1 MLGQDGASADGGRN
15 RAGGQE
21 ERTVNDL
28 PGAQR
33 PAMRIAYRIWLEAD
47 GRAFGEGPATLLE
60 LVRTEGSLSKASRRL
75 GMSYNKAWR
84 IVHAAEER
92 LGFPLLDRTIGG
104 RQGGGSILSAQ
115 GEELLERYL
124 ALRAAA
130 QRELERLFDE
140 HFANW
145 PR

>member
-1 MLGQDGASADGGRN
+1 M
-15 RAGGQE
+15 
-21 ERTVNDL
+21 NDAL
-28 PGAQR
+28 PAER
-33 PAMRIAYRIWLEAD
+33 PAVRIAYRIWLEAD

-84 IVHAAEER
+84 ILHAAEQR
-92 LGFPLLDRTIGG
+92 LGFQLLDRTIGG
-104 RQGGGSILSAQ
+104 RRGGGSSLSAQ

-130 QRELERLFDE
+130 RTELERLFDE
-140 HFANW
+140 HFSDW
-145 PR
+145 HP

>member
-1 MLGQDGASADGGRN
+1 MKDA
-15 RAGGQE
+15 
-21 ERTVNDL
+21 L
-28 PGAQR
+28 PAER

-84 IVHAAEER
+84 ILHAAEQR

-104 RQGGGSILSAQ
+104 PKGGGSILSAQ

-130 QRELERLFDE
+130 RTELERLFDE
-140 HFANW
+140 HFSVW
-145 PR
+145 HP